1 MTLLATHSRIRT
13 IEQSTHLSVCS
24 DTKKANLTGIEADL
38 SVMSCFQMRR
48 GVMTEYNHPRS
59 IRGRRRNRLVDV
71 EDARRNLR
79 VFNEADDPHNTLT
92 FGTGQRINLIYLLNQ
107 SCPVLPEGL

>member
-71 EDARRNLR
+71 EDARRNRRLWMIMWWHR
-79 VFNEADDPHNTLT
+79 FSVAAW
-92 FGTGQRINLIYLLNQ
+92 I
-107 SCPVLPEGL
+107 